1 MALKLR
7 RTGLGSG
14 IDKNRQDYTVYTG
27 GWDIGRIY
35 ETRGGPEHL
44 RWFWSVTQHGPMMRS
59 GRVKSLEEAK
69 SKFQQSWEEWKAWA
83 KLEEVGKLGREID
96 RCDNK

>member
-14 IDKNRQDYTVYTG
+14 IDKNRQDYTVNTG

-44 RWFWSVTQHGPMMRS
+44 RWFWSFTQHGPMTRS

-69 SKFQQSWEEWKAWA
+69 SKFQQSWEKWKAWA
-83 KLEEVGKLGREID
+83 KLEEVG
-96 RCDNK
+96 